1 MSKSSKYNLML
12 IVLVYL
18 LCFIGLVFIYSASN
32 YNASK
37 NYGDSF
43 LFVKKQLFG
52 LIVGS
57 IFLFVMFKFD
67 YHKLIKLRWYIL
79 IASLVLLMLVFVPFL
94 SVSANGA
101 NRWISLFGIS
111 IQASEIAK
119 FGFVIFSSIYISKN
133 YNKMK
138 TLKGFL
144 PVVLVGGGMCLLILL
159 EPNLSVTLCL
169 GMVMLLMLLVGGIS
183 FKWFMLLLIPALCLV
198 PVLII
203 IEPYR
208 FQRLIAFVNPW
219 ANPLEEGYQLIQSL
233 YSLGA
238 GGLFGVGLFNSRQK
252 YLFLPFS
259 ESDFIFSII
268 GEETGLVGCIVLFLI
283 YLAVISLGLKIA
295 LNSKDRLG
303 AYMTFGIVS
312 VIFCQLLINLCVCTG
327 LIPPT
332 GIPLPFISA
341 GGSSLVVF
349 LGAIGILL
357 NISKQSIL
365 SENSSDLKFKIFNFI
380 KKKSKQSVNP

>member
-79 IASLVLLMLVFVPFL
+79 ITSLVLLMLVFVPFL

-138 TLKGFL
+138 TLKGFI

-283 YLAVISLGLKIA
+283 YLALISLGLKIA

-303 AYMTFGIVS
+303 AYMAFGIVS

-380 KKKSKQSVNP
+380 KKKRKQSVNP